1 MLESPIDL
9 IEHFEE
15 LRFAVEKLGAGLFPK
30 TVEAV
35 EAATVH
41 VQRAWKDEAARHFA
55 FSTGKYIQNVRVEF
69 GVAGNP
75 YHGRVFNELPYA
87 DYLEDGYPA
96 FDMKNML
103 HTSHKIRIS
112 KKGKRYMI
120 IPFRHGTPARQ
131 GEAGR
136 AGNRATMWSMP
147 EHVYDPAKRLV
158 MSQIKTKFAERSVQ
172 DLNLI
177 PQKGYV
183 AARRTYEWGERLTK
197 QALESVGAS
206 RAEIQKYSG
215 MVRVPREEARTS
227 GSQYLTFR
235 VMTEDSKG
243 WIHPAQPPLR
253 IKERA
258 ENKSAAVV
266 RRIIEEGFERDIQKI
281 KDIIK

>member
-1 MLESPIDL
+1 MLEIQIDL
-9 IEHFEE
+9 GEEWEE
-15 LRFAVEKLGAGLFPK
+15 LRFVVEKLGSGIFPETELAVK
-30 TVEAV
+30 ASTTFVQQEWINEA
-35 EAATVH
+35 T
-41 VQRAWKDEAARHFA
+41 RHFN
-55 FSTGKYIQNVRVEF
+55 FPTGKYINNIRVELQ
-69 GVAGNP
+69 VAGNP

-96 FDMKNML
+96 FDMKKML
-103 HTSHKIRIS
+103 YTSHKIRMS

-120 IPFRHGTPARQ
+120 IPFRHGTPRRQ

-136 AGNRATMWSMP
+136 AGNRATMRSMP
-147 EHVYDPAKRLV
+147 EHIYDPAKRLI
-158 MSQIKTKFAERSVQ
+158 MSQIKTKFAARSVQ
-172 DLNLI
+172 DLSRI

-206 RAEIQKYSG
+206 RAEIQKYAG

-227 GSQYLTFR
+227 GSQYMTFR

-243 WIHPAQPPLR
+243 WIHPAQPALK

-266 RRIIEEGFERDIQKI
+266 RRIIEEGFERDLQ
-281 KDIIK
+281 IIKKLIK